1 MSIIQT
7 EIGGRTPTDIFPDRT
22 YCVRMSDTSD
32 DESVVLPGESAESY
46 VEELMLRYPVPT
58 ERYRWAAE
66 EARWGELV
74 YAILA
79 RIGAPGVPSERAAT
93 ARDLL
98 FEMNKL
104 AVRDL
109 AAMEPSGT
117 TSATSHANAVATV
130 LLGVGFSESEAR
142 RAVAALAETAENVER
157 HYDGKP
163 QRYLREYGQR
173 MLEELPER
181 FTFDE
186 FAADDVRY
194 AFTLWL
200 QNVLNMPVTLR
211 SPEMSVFCERYDVTV
226 EELVAAADVQDIN
239 LALLDDL
246 VAEHVAE
253 LEAAE
258 LDRESTTPDRGVG
271 TDAEVDERD
280 DDG

>member
-1 MSIIQT
+1 MN
-7 EIGGRTPTDIFPDRT
+7 DING
-22 YCVRMSDTSD
+22 
-32 DESVVLPGESAESY
+32 DESVALPGASAESY
-46 VEELMLRYPVPT
+46 VEELMLRYPVPA

-79 RIGAPGVPSERAAT
+79 RTGAPGVPSERAAT

-98 FEMNKL
+98 FEMDKL

-109 AAMEPSGT
+109 AAMDPSET

-130 LLGVGFSESEAR
+130 LLGVGYSESEAR
-142 RAVAALAETAENVER
+142 QAVAALAETAEHIER
-157 HYDGKP
+157 QYDGKP

-173 MLEELPER
+173 MLDELPDR
-181 FTFDE
+181 FAFDE
-186 FAADDVRY
+186 FAEDDVRY
-194 AFTLWL
+194 AFTLWF

-211 SPEMSVFCERYDVTV
+211 SPEMTTFCERYDVTV

-258 LDRESTTPDRGVG
+258 LDRESTMTGLGVG
-271 TDAEVDERD
+271 ADAEMNEQDDEQ
-280 DDG
+280 